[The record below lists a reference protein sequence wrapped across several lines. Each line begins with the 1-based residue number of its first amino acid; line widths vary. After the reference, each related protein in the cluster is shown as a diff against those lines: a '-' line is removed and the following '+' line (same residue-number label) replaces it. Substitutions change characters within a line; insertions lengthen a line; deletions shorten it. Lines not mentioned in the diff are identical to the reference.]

1 MTVMCCLFLTGSKFN
16 ESLFEGGSRLYFK
29 IVGAL
34 LRVSLS
40 FYFRLAKVFLQSLFN
55 IYLWLI

>member
-1 MTVMCCLFLTGSKFN
+1 M
-16 ESLFEGGSRLYFK
+16 YFK

-40 FYFRLAKVFLQSLFN
+40 FNFKLVKVFFFSVELVQHLFMVD
-55 IYLWLI
+55 LKLI

>member
-1 MTVMCCLFLTGSKFN
+1 M
-16 ESLFEGGSRLYFK
+16 YFK

-40 FYFRLAKVFLQSLFN
+40 FYFRLVKDFFSVELVQHLCMVD
-55 IYLWLI
+55 LKLI